1 MPYLGQAVIFIPR
14 PGSARAG
21 QTEMAAIVTRVL
33 SDGHVCLRA
42 IPDDPSC
49 DMWARDRV
57 RPQSPDAMF
66 DCWRPTDGET
76 SALRQEI
83 EMLRAELA
91 AMRAASG
98 AIEVAKM
105 QSDAPA
111 ADDAERD
118 RLRTDAE
125 SLGSTIDRRWGIDR
139 LKREIDDH
147 LQKSDAA

>member
-1 MPYLGQAVIFIPR
+1 MPYLGQIVIFTPR

-21 QTEMAAIVTRVL
+21 QPEMAAIVTRVL

-66 DCWRPTDGET
+66 DCWRPTDGEA
-76 SALRQEI
+76 SVLREEV
-83 EMLRAELA
+83 EMLRAEFA
-91 AMRAASG
+91 AMRAVNGTLEMARPQG
-98 AIEVAKM
+98 
-105 QSDAPA
+105 DAPA

-125 SLGSTIDRRWGIDR
+125 SLGIAIDRRWGVDR
-139 LKREIDDH
+139 LKREIDER